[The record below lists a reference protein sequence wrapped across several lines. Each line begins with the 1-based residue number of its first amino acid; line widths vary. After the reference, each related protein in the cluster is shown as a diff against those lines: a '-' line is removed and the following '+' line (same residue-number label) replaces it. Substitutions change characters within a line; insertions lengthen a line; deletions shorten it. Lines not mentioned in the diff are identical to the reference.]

1 MKGTTAGE
9 RTGRDEGAPRPGF
22 RELLERQVLV
32 CDGAMG
38 TLLHAAGVTLD
49 RVLPELNLSNPDLV
63 REVHRRYLDAGADI
77 IQTNTFRA
85 ARPRLAQQELAAS
98 TVSINEA
105 GVRIARAAAE
115 ESGRPVLVAGSVG
128 PVVTGSQR
136 ARLAPNARATAH
148 AEQVQVLADA
158 GVDLLLFE
166 TFSALD
172 EMVEAVSAARDV
184 CGLPIVA
191 QMTFVDD
198 ERTLSGDT
206 PAEVASELER
216 LRVDVIGV
224 NCTLGPQGVH
234 VVIEQLARHSAQP
247 LAAQPNA
254 GLPRMIGERRFRY
267 RLEEDY
273 IARYARRC
281 VDAGASLV
289 GGCCGTTPEHIAAI
303 RRAVAG
309 VSPGRTARPTSG
321 SELAHSPAPAA
332 GDPPTPLAPR
342 RPLRDRLAAGH
353 YVVGAELQP
362 PLGGD
367 PAASLRQVDALADL
381 GLDPVFVSPSP
392 SPRAQ
397 MSALS
402 LALVLQQHRTL
413 HTVVSM
419 TTWDRSIMSLQAD
432 LLGAQA
438 CGIESVVCR
447 TGNPP
452 LQGDYPN
459 TDGIWDV
466 DSLGLIRLV
475 RALNEGRDSNGV
487 PLHSPTSVT
496 IGARVNPAADD
507 LDAELAKARAK
518 IDAGAHFLIT
528 WPVYDLEVV
537 ARLLDGIG
545 QRAVPVLLTVRPL
558 RDFHE
563 AEYLRHE
570 VPDVHVPEAFLD
582 RLRGAGDRQAEVGL
596 ELACELVREGR
607 RLGQGLILM
616 GRDPSARDET
626 RMLGELRS
634 SPGPALET
642 VGPA

>member
-1 MKGTTAGE
+1 MAGE
-9 RTGRDEGAPRPGF
+9 RRRPGTGEEGAPRPDF
-22 RELLERQVLV
+22 RELLERRVLV

-77 IQTNTFRA
+77 VQTNTFRA
-85 ARPRLAQQELAAS
+85 ARPRLAQHELAAS
-98 TVSINEA
+98 TVTINEA

-115 ESGRPVLVAGSVG
+115 ESGREVLVAGSIG

-136 ARLAPNARATAH
+136 ARIAPAARAAAH
-148 AEQVQVLADA
+148 AEQVEVLAQA
-158 GVDLLLFE
+158 GVDLLVFE

-172 EMVEAVSAARDV
+172 EMVEAVLAAREV
-184 CGLPIVA
+184 CALPIVA

-234 VVIEQLARHSAQP
+234 AVVEQLARHTGHP

-281 VDAGASLV
+281 VDAGASVV

-303 RRAVAG
+303 RRAVGDVAP
-309 VSPGRTARPTSG
+309 VRAARPTPVIELNRPSAG
-321 SELAHSPAPAA
+321 GASEGGARP
-332 GDPPTPLAPR
+332 GPR
-342 RPLRDRLAAGH
+342 RSLRDRLSAGQ
-353 YVVGAELQP
+353 YVIGCELQP

-367 PAASLRQVDALADL
+367 PVASLRQVDTLADL
-381 GLDPVFVSPSP
+381 GLDLVFVSPSA

-413 HTVVSM
+413 QTVVSV

-438 CGIESVVCR
+438 CGIEAVVCR
-447 TGNPP
+447 TGSPP

-475 RALNEGRDSNGV
+475 HSLNEGRDSNGV

-507 LDAELAKARAK
+507 LEAELAKARAK

-528 WPVYDLEVV
+528 WPVYDLDVV
-537 ARLLDGIG
+537 ARLLDGIAP
-545 QRAVPVLLTVRPL
+545 RRVPVLLTVRPL
-558 RDFHE
+558 RDFDE

-570 VPDVHVPEAFLD
+570 VPDVHVPEPYLD
-582 RLRGAGDRQAEVGL
+582 RLRDAGDRESEVGL

-607 RLGQGLILM
+607 RLGNGLILM
-616 GRDPSARDET
+616 GRDASGRDES
-626 RMLGELRS
+626 RMLAELQS
-634 SPGPALET
+634 NPGSELESAGPA
-642 VGPA
+642 

>member
-1 MKGTTAGE
+1 MAGE
-9 RTGRDEGAPRPGF
+9 RRGPVAGEEEAPRPDF
-22 RELLERQVLV
+22 REVLERRVLV

-85 ARPRLAQQELAAS
+85 ARPRLAQHELAAS
-98 TVSINEA
+98 TVAINEA

-115 ESGRPVLVAGSVG
+115 ESGRTVLVAGSIG

-136 ARLAPNARATAH
+136 ARIAPTARAAAH
-148 AEQVQVLADA
+148 AEQVEVLAQA
-158 GVDLLLFE
+158 GVDLLVFE

-172 EMVEAVSAARDV
+172 EMMEAVLAAREV
-184 CGLPIVA
+184 CALPIVA

-234 VVIEQLARHSAQP
+234 AVVEQLARHTGHP

-281 VDAGASLV
+281 VDAGASVV

-303 RRAVAG
+303 RRAVGEVAP
-309 VSPGRTARPTSG
+309 VRSARPTPVIELNRPSG
-321 SELAHSPAPAA
+321 VGASEGAA
-332 GDPPTPLAPR
+332 RPPR
-342 RPLRDRLAAGH
+342 RSLRDRISAGQ
-353 YVVGAELQP
+353 YVIGCELQP

-381 GLDPVFVSPSP
+381 GLDLVFVSPSL

-413 HTVVSM
+413 QTVVSM

-438 CGIESVVCR
+438 CGIEAVVCR
-447 TGNPP
+447 TGSPP

-475 RALNEGRDSNGV
+475 HALNEGRDSNGV

-507 LDAELAKARAK
+507 LEAELAKARAK

-528 WPVYDLEVV
+528 WPVYDLDVV
-537 ARLLDGIG
+537 ARLLDGIAP
-545 QRAVPVLLTVRPL
+545 RRVPVLLTVRPL

-570 VPDVHVPEAFLD
+570 VPDVHVPEPYLD
-582 RLRGAGDRQAEVGL
+582 RLRDAGDRESDVGL

-607 RLGQGLILM
+607 RLGNGLILM
-616 GRDPSARDET
+616 GRDASGRDER
-626 RMLGELRS
+626 RMLSELRS
-634 SPGPALET
+634 NPGSELETAGPA
-642 VGPA
+642 

>member
-1 MKGTTAGE
+1 MAGE
-9 RTGRDEGAPRPGF
+9 LRGREPGGEDAPRPDF
-22 RELLERQVLV
+22 RELLGQRVLV

-85 ARPRLAQQELAAS
+85 ARPRLAQTELAAS
-98 TVSINEA
+98 TVTINEA

-115 ESGRPVLVAGSVG
+115 ESGRPVLVAGSIG

-136 ARLAPNARATAH
+136 ARLAPTARAAAH
-148 AEQVQVLADA
+148 AEQVEVLAAA
-158 GVDLLLFE
+158 GVDLLVFE

-172 EMVEAVSAARDV
+172 EMVEAVLAAREV
-184 CGLPIVA
+184 CALPIVA

-234 VVIEQLARHSAQP
+234 AVVEQLARHTGHP

-281 VDAGASLV
+281 VDAGASVV
-289 GGCCGTTPEHIAAI
+289 GGCCGTTPEHIAAL
-303 RRAVAG
+303 RRTVGDVEPVRA
-309 VSPGRTARPTSG
+309 ARPTPVI
-321 SELAHSPAPAA
+321 ELNRPAAPATA
-332 GDPPTPLAPR
+332 EGAARPASR
-342 RPLRDRLAAGH
+342 RSLRDRLSAGQ
-353 YVVGAELQP
+353 YVIGCELQP

-381 GLDPVFVSPSP
+381 GLDLVFVSPSP

-413 HTVVSM
+413 QTVVSV

-438 CGIESVVCR
+438 CGIEAVVCR
-447 TGNPP
+447 TGSPP

-475 RALNEGRDSNGV
+475 HSLNEGRDSNGV

-507 LDAELAKARAK
+507 LEAEVAKARAK
-518 IDAGAHFLIT
+518 IDAGCHFLIT
-528 WPVYDLEVV
+528 WPVYDLDVV

-545 QRAVPVLLTVRPL
+545 PRRVPVLLTVRPL
-558 RDFHE
+558 RDFDE

-570 VPDVHVPEAFLD
+570 VPDVHVPESYLD
-582 RLRGAGDRQAEVGL
+582 RLGQAGDRESEVGL
-596 ELACELVREGR
+596 ELACELLRESR
-607 RLGQGLILM
+607 RLGNGLILM
-616 GRDPSARDET
+616 GRDASGRDEA
-626 RMLGELRS
+626 RMLAELQS
-634 SPGPALET
+634 TPGSEVETAGPA
-642 VGPA
+642 